1 MHLHSALKKI
11 EPLGQK
17 LTGQLPLCPWL
28 PILERL
34 DPRTLSA
41 YPPPANIRVMA
52 EEGPFKQLRFNDT
65 HNVWFPKETALS
77 AELWSEY
84 LCVFWPHRANGHYY
98 LNHGTLIK
106 PGDIC
111 LDCGACE
118 GFFGLQALAAGA
130 EKVICIEPSETMAA
144 CLKKTF
150 ATEIKTGRVLV
161 ENVAAGAM
169 EGTVRF
175 SFDGLD
181 PFSGKIGAA
190 TTAINIPMTTITKI
204 CADLKLPRVDFIKM
218 DIEGAE
224 IQALEGA
231 LPLLEKFHPKLAIT
245 TYHRPFDYRMLHA
258 LAIASSYRKIY
269 AAGLTQRGDGIYRP
283 MMMHASK

>member
-1 MHLHSALKKI
+1 
-11 EPLGQK
+11 
-17 LTGQLPLCPWL
+17 
-28 PILERL
+28 
-34 DPRTLSA
+34 
-41 YPPPANIRVMA
+41 MA
-52 EEGPFKQLRFNDT
+52 EDGGFKHLRFNDT
-65 HNVWFPKETALS
+65 HNAWFPQETALS

-84 LCVFWPHRANGHYY
+84 LSVFWLHRANGHYY

-130 EKVICIEPSETMAA
+130 AKVICIEPSETMAA

-150 ATEIKTGRVLV
+150 AAEIKTGRVLV
-161 ENVAAGAM
+161 ENVAAGVM

-181 PFSGKIGAA
+181 PFSGRIGAA

-204 CADLKLPRVDFIKM
+204 CADLRLSRVDFIKM

-245 TYHRPFDYRMLHA
+245 TYHRPFDYAALRA
-258 LAIASSYRKIY
+258 LAIAAGYQQIRS
-269 AAGLTQRGDGIYRP
+269 AGLTQRDDGIYRP
-283 MMMHASK
+283 MMLHAWK